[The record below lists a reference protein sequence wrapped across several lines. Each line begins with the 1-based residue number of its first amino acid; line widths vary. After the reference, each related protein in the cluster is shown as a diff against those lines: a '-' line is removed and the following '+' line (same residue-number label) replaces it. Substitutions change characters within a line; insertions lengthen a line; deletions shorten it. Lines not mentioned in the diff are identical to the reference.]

1 MTSKSPTS
9 KSRKISIKPDPQPS
23 PNPVNSLFSDL
34 DTNDS
39 HIVQDT
45 LLNADWSGGAL
56 TPAQEND
63 VLDQVFVID
72 NDGNWSFNGD
82 LDLDFLAVGESITL
96 TYEITVSDGNGLP
109 ATQNPLT
116 VTLTGTNDQ
125 PVIDV
130 QIPDFQVQ
138 EDLDQAGPTTVAQSG
153 QLLFS
158 DLDTNDSHIVVIG
171 HWSFNGDLE
180 RRLVRWRTLTPDA
193 QENASRTSSSSTTT
207 ATGPSTAISISTS
220 SPSVNPSPSPTKSP
234 SPTAT
239 AYPPLKTHSPS
250 PSQAPTT
257 SRSLTSKSPTSK
269 SRKISIK
276 PDPQPSPNPVNSLF
290 SDLDTN
296 DSHIVQ
302 DTLLNADWS
311 GGALTPAQENA
322 LDLFVIDNDG
332 NWSFNGDLDLD
343 FLAVGESI
351 TLTYEITVSD
361 GNGLPATQNPLT
373 VTLTGTND
381 QPVIDVQIP
390 DFQVQEDLDQV
401 RTHNRRPIR
410 STPCSLTSIP
420 TTHTSSRTTLTLL
433 NADWSG
439 GALTTLHRKTPRPL
453 RHRQRRQLVL
463 QRRSRSR
470 LPRRR

>member
-1 MTSKSPTS
+1 MNPSPSPTKSP
-9 KSRKISIKPDPQPS
+9 SRKISIRRQR
-23 PNPVNSLFSDL
+23 
-34 DTNDS
+34 
-39 HIVQDT
+39 H
-45 LLNADWSGGAL
+45 
-56 TPAQEND
+56 
-63 VLDQVFVID
+63 
-72 NDGNWSFNGD
+72 
-82 LDLDFLAVGESITL
+82 
-96 TYEITVSDGNGLP
+96 LP

-153 QLLFS
+153 QL
-158 DLDTNDSHIVVIG
+158 
-171 HWSFNGDLE
+171 
-180 RRLVRWRTLTPDA
+180 
-193 QENASRTSSSSTTT
+193 
-207 ATGPSTAISISTS
+207 
-220 SPSVNPSPSPTKSP
+220 
-234 SPTAT
+234 
-239 AYPPLKTHSPS
+239 
-250 PSQAPTT
+250 
-257 SRSLTSKSPTSK
+257 
-269 SRKISIK
+269 
-276 PDPQPSPNPVNSLF
+276 LF

-390 DFQVQEDLDQV
+390 DFQVQEDLDQAG
-401 RTHNRRPIR
+401 
-410 STPCSLTSIP
+410 P
-420 TTHTSSRTTLTLL
+420 TTVAQSGQLTLFSDLDTNDSHIVQDTLL

-439 GALTTLHRKTPRPL
+439 GALTPAQENALDLFVIDNDGNWSFNGDLDLDFLAVGESITLTYEITVSDGNGLPATQNPL
-453 RHRQRRQLVL
+453 TVTLTGTNDQPVIDVQIPDFQVQEDLDQAGPTTVAQSGQLL
-463 QRRSRSR
+463 FSTSIPTTHTSSRTLS
-470 LPRRR
+470 

>member
-9 KSRKISIKPDPQPS
+9 KSRKISIQAGPTTVAQS
-23 PNPVNSLFSDL
+23 GQLLFSDL

-45 LLNADWSGGAL
+45 PERRLVPNARKLVRWRTHFAVGESITL
-56 TPAQEND
+56 TYENAPTARP
-63 VLDQVFVID
+63 LRHRTTTATGPSTAI
-72 NDGNWSFNGD
+72 SISTRY
-82 LDLDFLAVGESITL
+82 LAVGESITL

-158 DLDTNDSHIVVIG
+158 DLDTNDSHIV
-171 HWSFNGDLE
+171 
-180 RRLVRWRTLTPDA
+180 
-193 QENASRTSSSSTTT
+193 
-207 ATGPSTAISISTS
+207 
-220 SPSVNPSPSPTKSP
+220 
-234 SPTAT
+234 
-239 AYPPLKTHSPS
+239 
-250 PSQAPTT
+250 
-257 SRSLTSKSPTSK
+257 
-269 SRKISIK
+269 
-276 PDPQPSPNPVNSLF
+276 
-290 SDLDTN
+290 
-296 DSHIVQ
+296 Q

-361 GNGLPATQNPLT
+361 GNGLPTPLKT
-373 VTLTGTND
+373 HSPSPSQAPTTSRSLTSKSTT
-381 QPVIDVQIP
+381 
-390 DFQVQEDLDQV
+390 DFQVQEDLDQAG
-401 RTHNRRPIR
+401 
-410 STPCSLTSIP
+410 P
-420 TTHTSSRTTLTLL
+420 TTVAQSGQLLSRKI
-433 NADWSG
+433 S
-439 GALTTLHRKTPRPL
+439 
-453 RHRQRRQLVL
+453 
-463 QRRSRSR
+463 
-470 LPRRR
+470 